1 MIDGRSPM
9 LICAPVYTRG
19 SGLSTQVSVGPNEGL
34 KHESWIFCDNLSSVP
49 KSDLRQYVG
58 SLSPAKLAE
67 VDHALSIALELR
79 F

>member
-1 MIDGRSPM
+1 LEP
-9 LICAPVYTRG
+9 T
-19 SGLSTQVSVGPNEGL
+19 
-34 KHESWIFCDNLSSVP
+34 KCDNLASVP